1 MWTRES
7 KMNKYYP
14 TYVLDNYLANY
25 VVLDAKKTI
34 LWMNQYLF

>member
-14 TYVLDNYLANY
+14 AYVLANY
-25 VVLDAKKTI
+25 VVLDAKKEP
-34 LWMNQYLF
+34 FGG